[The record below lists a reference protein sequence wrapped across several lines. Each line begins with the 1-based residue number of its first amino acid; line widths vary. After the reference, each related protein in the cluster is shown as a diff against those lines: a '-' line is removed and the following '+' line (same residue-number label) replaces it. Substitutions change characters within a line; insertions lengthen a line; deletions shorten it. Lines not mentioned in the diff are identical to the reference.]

1 MRLVHLSDSHLG
13 AAGFSRRVSPSGIN
27 QREEDICNSFIWAV
41 DQIIELKPDLV
52 IHSGDLFNSVR
63 PTNRI
68 INLAIRQLLR
78 LTSIDIPVI
87 IISGNHDTPKQR
99 GVGSIFSFFEVFPG
113 LRLVYQDR
121 YEKIKIKNL
130 AVHAVPHCLSATT
143 FQAELEKIKIDKE
156 AGFNVLTLHGV
167 VSGIKEFSMGEL
179 SELEVPSSLFKKG
192 FDYVALGH
200 YHRYTQVE
208 DRVFYAGS
216 TERIS
221 MAELGQEK
229 GFVEVDLS
237 SGSKCGL
244 SKKMKFHPV
253 PTRPMVELPFIKA
266 DGKNQEQ
273 ILEEIENLLRQNEI
287 KDKIVRLKVAQ
298 IPTHVYNSLNFRK
311 LSELKAKAFYFDL
324 RFEKKEEKEKDFVAQ
339 TSIGKLTEEF
349 NQYLKGCVI
358 EDLKREK
365 LQELGLKYL
374 SERREEEE

>member
-1 MRLVHLSDSHLG
+1 MRIIHLSDTHLG
-13 AAGFSRRVSPSGIN
+13 AGGVSRKVSPSGIN
-27 QREEDICNSFIWAV
+27 QREEDICNSFIGAL
-41 DQIIELKPDLV
+41 DQIIEIKPDLV

-78 LTSIDIPVI
+78 LTSISIPVI

-99 GVGSIFSFFEVFPG
+99 EIGSIFSFFEVFPG

-121 YEKIKIKNL
+121 YEKIRIKDL
-130 AVHAVPHCLSATT
+130 AVHSVPHCLSPAT
-143 FQAELEKIKIDKE
+143 FQSELEKIEIDRE
-156 AGFNVLTLHGV
+156 TRFNVLTLHGV

-179 SELEVPSSLFKKG
+179 AELEIPSSLFKKG

-208 DRVFYAGS
+208 ENVYYAGS
-216 TERIS
+216 TERIT

-229 GFVEVDLS
+229 GFVAVDLPL
-237 SGSKCGL
+237 KETR
-244 SKKMKFHPV
+244 FHIV
-253 PTRPMVELPFIKA
+253 PTRPMVELPDINA
-266 DGKNQEQ
+266 EGKDHEQ
-273 ILEEIENLLRQNEI
+273 IIEEIENLLETNEI
-287 KDKIVRLKVAQ
+287 KDKIVRLKIAQ
-298 IPTHVYNSLNFRK
+298 IPAYVYNSLNFRK
-311 LSELKAKAFYFDL
+311 LSELKAQAFYLDL
-324 RFEKKEEKEKDFVAQ
+324 KFEKKEEKETDFSTQ

-349 NQYLKGCVI
+349 NQYLKGYIV

-374 SERREEEE
+374 SEKRGEEE